1 MQRINNSDM
10 IKSRK
15 GRSRP
20 YLAACSHNCFYVIP
34 DTISIF
40 KFYRGEFDLRY
51 YIADCHFFHDS
62 LNRQMDCRGFANA
75 EEMNNYMIAQWN
87 KKVRWNDEVII
98 LGDFS
103 LGKAEETNQVLEQ
116 LNGIL
121 CLIEGNHDQFGHKK
135 GYNAARF
142 KWIRPYTELNDN
154 KRKVVLCHYPILCY
168 NGQYLRTED
177 GEPRTYML
185 YGHVHDTWDQ
195 RLMEQAQALA
205 RQQVRRRPDGTEYNL
220 PCRMINC
227 FCMYSDYTPL
237 TLDEWIMNE
246 KARGLCTL

>member
-1 MQRINNSDM
+1 M
-10 IKSRK
+10 
-15 GRSRP
+15 
-20 YLAACSHNCFYVIP
+20 
-34 DTISIF
+34 
-40 KFYRGEFDLRY
+40 RY

-103 LGKAEETNQVLEQ
+103 LGKADETNRVLEQ

-142 KWIRPYTELNDN
+142 KWIRSSTTTSARWSSATIRSFATTDSTCG
-154 KRKVVLCHYPILCY
+154 RKMASRAPICS
-168 NGQYLRTED
+168 TAMSTT
-177 GEPRTYML
+177 P
-185 YGHVHDTWDQ
+185 
-195 RLMEQAQALA
+195 
-205 RQQVRRRPDGTEYNL
+205 GT
-220 PCRMINC
+220 
-227 FCMYSDYTPL
+227 S
-237 TLDEWIMNE
+237 
-246 KARGLCTL
+246 A

>member
-87 KKVRWNDEVII
+87 RKVRWNDEVII

-168 NGQYLRTED
+168 NGQYLRTEE

-205 RQQVRRRPDGTEYNL
+205 RQQERRRSDGTEYFL
-220 PCRMINC
+220 PCKMINC
-227 FCMYSDYTPL
+227 FCMYSNYMPL
-237 TLDEWIMNE
+237 TLDEWIMND
-246 KARGLCTL
+246 KARSALK

>member
-1 MQRINNSDM
+1 M
-10 IKSRK
+10 
-15 GRSRP
+15 
-20 YLAACSHNCFYVIP
+20 AACSHNCFYVIP

-62 LNRQMDCRGFANA
+62 LNRQMDCRGFAN
-75 EEMNNYMIAQWN
+75 
-87 KKVRWNDEVII
+87 RWNDEVII

-168 NGQYLRTED
+168 NGQYLRTEE

-205 RQQVRRRPDGTEYNL
+205 RQQERRRSDGTEYFL
-220 PCRMINC
+220 PCKMINC
-227 FCMYSDYTPL
+227 FCMYSNYMPL
-237 TLDEWIMNE
+237 TLDEWIMND
-246 KARGLCTL
+246 KARSALK

>member
-1 MQRINNSDM
+1 MKKIFGNRYMPAYCSKEAEAKAQDC
-10 IKSRK
+10 IKRGMHMPNRK
-15 GRSRP
+15 
-20 YLAACSHNCFYVIP
+20 L
-34 DTISIF
+34 
-40 KFYRGEFDLRY
+40 LRT
-51 YIADCHFFHDS
+51 
-62 LNRQMDCRGFANA
+62 Q
-75 EEMNNYMIAQWN
+75 
-87 KKVRWNDEVII
+87 
-98 LGDFS
+98 
-103 LGKAEETNQVLEQ
+103 EQ

-121 CLIEGNHDQFGHKK
+121 CLVEGNHDQFGRKK

-195 RLMEQAQALA
+195 RLMEQAQALS
-205 RQQVRRRPDGTEYNL
+205 RQQERRRPDGTKYNL

-237 TLDEWIMNE
+237 TLDEWIINDRE
-246 KARGLCTL
+246 RSALKN

>member
-1 MQRINNSDM
+1 MQRINYPDM

-15 GRSRP
+15 GSGRP
-20 YLAACSHNCFYVIP
+20 CLAACSHNCFYVIP

-103 LGKAEETNQVLEQ
+103 LGKADETNRVLEQ

-195 RLMEQAQALA
+195 RLMEQAQELA
-205 RQQVRRRPDGTEYNL
+205 RQQVRRRPEGTEYNL

-237 TLDEWIMNE
+237 TLDEWIMND
-246 KARGLCTL
+246 KIRSLYAL

>member
-168 NGQYLRTED
+168 NGQYLRTEE

-205 RQQVRRRPDGTEYNL
+205 RQQERRRSDGTEYFL
-220 PCRMINC
+220 PCKMINC
-227 FCMYSDYTPL
+227 FCMYSNYMPL
-237 TLDEWIMNE
+237 TLDEWIMND
-246 KARGLCTL
+246 KARSALK